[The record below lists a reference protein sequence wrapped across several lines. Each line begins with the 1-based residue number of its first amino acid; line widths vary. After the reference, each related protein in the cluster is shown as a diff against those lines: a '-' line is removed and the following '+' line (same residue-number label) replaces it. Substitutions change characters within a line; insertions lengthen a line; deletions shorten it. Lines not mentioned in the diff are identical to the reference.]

1 MLETSN
7 KRRVSVFGNNI
18 ISYKEV
24 TNKCVFLY
32 AKIKFLRRPQAPE
45 VEINEFLSG
54 KYRYDTSSGDLTQAL
69 NLLSFNFVN
78 KKSED

>member
-1 MLETSN
+1 MRFLTL
-7 KRRVSVFGNNI
+7 
-18 ISYKEV
+18 KENFSDV
-24 TNKCVFLY
+24 RK
-32 AKIKFLRRPQAPE
+32 ASE

-54 KYRYDTSSGDLTQAL
+54 KYRYDTSSDLTQAL